1 MTTTI
6 TSTDLD
12 FDNIKNNLKL
22 FLAQKAEFADY
33 NFEASGISNL
43 LDVLAYNTHYNAL
56 LANFALNES
65 FLSTAQLRSSLVALA
80 GNLGYTVRSKTAS
93 FGIVNVYV
101 TNPSNPASMTMPAGT
116 SFSAT
121 VDNKSYTF
129 KTRDTLTATNN
140 GSSQYFFTLDG
151 NINVPIYEGT
161 SKSKTFIAGESSENE
176 TYVIPV
182 NNLDLDTVIVKV
194 YNSVTSDEFDT
205 YRNINSIT
213 SITSTSKLYA
223 IKETP
228 NGYYE
233 LTFANGIESENRYG
247 VTPQAGNKIVVS
259 YDTTV
264 GPTANGA
271 RTFTPASTLSGLTIN
286 VSTVTQSTGGKNKEN
301 LESIRK
307 NAPYLYATQNRMV
320 TAEDYSALILRNY
333 SNVIEDIKSWGG
345 EDNIP
350 PEYGKVYTSID
361 FSVEDTTVQNE
372 TRLNIRQLVQD
383 LSVASFDIEFVDPQ
397 NTFLQVETVFQWN
410 PNLTNK
416 SQTAIE
422 SSVSATMQTFFD
434 ANLGSFDKSF
444 RRSNLLT
451 DIDESDPSVLSSRA
465 TIKMINRFVPSTTAQ
480 SYSITFPTSIATP
493 DDVDYRIVSDPFLFN
508 GDVCIFRNRLE
519 SNIIEVLNTNTG
531 SIAIDNAGSYNAATG
546 ELTLSG
552 VNPVLVGGTYLR
564 IIATPE
570 NQATINPLRNN
581 ILNYDAASSN
591 ARAVITDAL

>member
-116 SFSAT
+116 SFTAT

-205 YRNINSIT
+205 YLNINSIT

-233 LTFANGIESENRYG
+233 LTFANGVEAENRYG

-286 VSTVTQSTGGKNKEN
+286 VSTVTQSAGGKNKEN

-361 FSVEDTTVQNE
+361 FSVEDATVQSE

-493 DDVDYRIVSDPFLFN
+493 DDVNYRIVSDPFLFD

-552 VNPVLVGGTYLR
+552 VNPVLVSGTYLR
-564 IIATPE
+564 IVATPE